1 MEQMIKANGI
11 DICYETFGESSN
23 PTVLFV
29 MGLGGQMIGWPARYM
44 QGVSEAGYHVIR
56 YDNRDVGLSQK
67 FDDAGAPDF
76 QALVKD
82 KTAGK
87 TPNVPY
93 LLADMAADGIG
104 LLDALGIDRA
114 HVIGV
119 SMGGMIVQQMAID
132 HEPRL
137 LSMTSIMSNTGD
149 PSLPGPTQ
157 EALEI
162 LTTPP
167 PVSDDI
173 EAQITHAMNNRKVI
187 GGDGFV
193 DDDAVRKLSADI
205 ISRQFYPVGTARQRA
220 GIMASSSRTDALK
233 NIGVPTLVIHGD
245 KDPLVPVE
253 GGILTA
259 ETIPGARLEI
269 MPGMGHAQYPLYQDR
284 VLTLMIEH
292 FDDNKESA

>member
-23 PTVLFV
+23 PAVLFV
-29 MGLGGQMIGWPARYM
+29 SGLGGQLLGWPDRYM

-67 FDDAGAPDF
+67 FDEAGTPDF
-76 QALVKD
+76 HAVVKD
-82 KTAGK
+82 KAAGK

-104 LLDALGIDRA
+104 LLDALGIERA

-132 HEPRL
+132 HESRL
-137 LSMTSIMSNTGD
+137 LSMVSIMSNTGD
-149 PSLPGPTQ
+149 PSLPGPTP
-157 EALEI
+157 EALAI

-167 PVSDDI
+167 PASDDI
-173 EAQITHAMNNRKVI
+173 DALITYQMNNRKAI

-193 DDDAVRKLSADI
+193 DDDAARKLAADTI
-205 ISRQFYPVGTARQRA
+205 ARQFYPVGTARQRA
-220 GIMASSSRTDALK
+220 GIMASASRTDALK
-233 NIGVPTLVIHGD
+233 NISVPTLVIHGD
-245 KDPLVPVE
+245 NDPLVQLE

-259 ETIPGARLEI
+259 ETIPGAQLEI
-269 MPGMGHAQYPLYQDR
+269 MPGMGHAQFPLYQER
-284 VLTLMIEH
+284 VMALMLAH
-292 FDDNKESA
+292 FGSND